1 MYVCVCNA
9 VTERQVH
16 QAIQDGAHTLRD
28 LRRDL
33 GVTNQCGRC
42 AECALQC
49 LRATPNKKNE
59 QSHPG
64 HTLPALAFA

>member
-16 QAIQDGAHTLRD
+16 QAIRDGAQTLRD

-33 GVTNQCGRC
+33 GVTNECGRC
-42 AECALQC
+42 AECALSC
-49 LRATPNKKNE
+49 LRANALQKSDP
-59 QSHPG
+59 QVSRQP
-64 HTLPALAFA
+64 LSLALA